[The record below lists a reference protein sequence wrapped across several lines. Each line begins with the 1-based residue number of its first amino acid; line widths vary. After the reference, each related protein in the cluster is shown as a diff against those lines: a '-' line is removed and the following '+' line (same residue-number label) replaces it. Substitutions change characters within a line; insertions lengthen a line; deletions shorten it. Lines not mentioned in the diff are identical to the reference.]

1 MKQRI
6 WELDAARGLCV
17 LGMVIIHFIY
27 DLSSLYGLF
36 PMPNNP
42 IYVILKDWGGILFLL
57 ISGICV
63 TLGKRPVKRGLL
75 VFCCG
80 LVVTAVTVGM
90 YLLGLSG
97 KGIIIYF
104 GVLHCL
110 GVCMMLWPLLNRLP
124 KWALAVLGVSL
135 AAVGLYFMYG
145 LRVDSPFLFPFG
157 LMRWDFVS
165 SDYFPILPNLGYFLI
180 GAFLGKTLYAKKES
194 LFPKANTKNL
204 FIRFFLW
211 WGKMSLPVYLL
222 HQPLIAG
229 MIGLLVFIF

>member
-80 LVVTAVTVGM
+80 LAVTAVTVGM

>member
-17 LGMVIIHFIY
+17 LCMVIIHFIY

-80 LVVTAVTVGM
+80 LAVTAVTVGM

>member
-80 LVVTAVTVGM
+80 LAVTAVTVGM

-135 AAVGLYFMYG
+135 AAVGLSFMYG

-194 LFPKANTKNL
+194 LFPKANTTNL

>member
-80 LVVTAVTVGM
+80 LAVTAVTVGM

-135 AAVGLYFMYG
+135 AAVGLSFMYG

>member
-80 LVVTAVTVGM
+80 LAVTAVTVGM

-229 MIGLLVFIF
+229 TIGLLVFIF